1 MDALPSKHVRLSGLK
16 KASHLNGKLG
26 TVMSYDA
33 ESGRYAVS
41 IDGGDGVLVKL
52 ANLEPVANICAL
64 PTEVLSRIACLM
76 ACPVTM
82 SRASRACRLLRE
94 QCADGAIDRGYQLG
108 YDEFALGHEEFSD
121 DEDLADPNPGRVGR
135 EAMTKP
141 IFHLFRLHVA
151 PQTARLPPSIDEV
164 ESGSA
169 ALHMLRTDFAHF
181 QPRLC
186 LRLTLPEKLD
196 CQTNAHG
203 LAEYA
208 NAAALFSL
216 AGVADVSIP
225 AIQAMIEGAWAEGMN
240 REGAEHFGRKL
251 VGKSGKHACIGA
263 TDVLVALWH
272 KRCNAFLIQIM
283 QGAFSVQALR
293 RMVAV
298 LYNDDPSRPARPWV
312 QLPLFLQME
321 GSSCSCLVVGVTTGI
336 EEALLVA
343 DLIFGGIRMI
353 KDDEL
358 PNQGFRLLA
367 ITGSGPSPDATLST
381 ILEAAGQNQGAAK
394 IVPAAAFHLRH
405 WCLSEVFPGRQWL
418 VPRPGL
424 DI

>member
-1 MDALPSKHVRLSGLK
+1 MDALSSKHVRLSGLQ

-33 ESGRYAVS
+33 EAGRYAVS

-64 PTEVLSRIACLM
+64 PTEVLCRIACLM

-82 SRASRACRLLRE
+82 ARFSQACRLLRE
-94 QCADGAIDRGYQLG
+94 PCADGAIDRGWHLG
-108 YDEFALGHEEFSD
+108 YEEFAD
-121 DEDLADPNPGRVGR
+121 DGDLNDPNPGRVGR

-169 ALHMLRTDFAHF
+169 ALHVLRTDFAHF

-186 LRLTLPEKLD
+186 LRLTLPEKFD
-196 CQTNAHG
+196 CQANAHG
-203 LAEYA
+203 LAEYF

-216 AGVADVSIP
+216 AGVSDVSIP
-225 AIQAMIEGAWAEGMN
+225 AIQAMIEGAWAEGLD
-240 REGAEHFGRKL
+240 RKGAEHFGRKL

-263 TDVLVALWH
+263 TEVLVALWH
-272 KRCNAFLIQIM
+272 KRCNAFLIEIM

-298 LYNDDPSRPARPWV
+298 LYNDDPSRPVRPWV

-353 KDDEL
+353 RDDEL
-358 PNQGFRLLA
+358 PNQGFKLLA

-394 IVPAAAFHLRH
+394 VMPAAAFHLRH
-405 WCLSEVFPGRQWL
+405 WCISEVFPGRQWL
-418 VPRPGL
+418 VPRPGQ
-424 DI
+424 DV